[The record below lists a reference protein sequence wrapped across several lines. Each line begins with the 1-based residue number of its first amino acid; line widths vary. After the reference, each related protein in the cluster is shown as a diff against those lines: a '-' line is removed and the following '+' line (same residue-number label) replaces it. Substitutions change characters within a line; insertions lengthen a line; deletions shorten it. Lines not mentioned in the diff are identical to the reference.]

1 MYYIILKDIEEKVIN
16 SLFNDKYN
24 RIDVNREIFKL
35 LDKRIGNNIKYNINE
50 DDFLNIIDMY
60 YELYHKYDFNYF
72 LRIANN
78 SNCKLDYY
86 KIFKKLNK

>member
-35 LDKRIGNNIKYNINE
+35 LDKRIVNQ

-72 LRIANN
+72 LRIVNN